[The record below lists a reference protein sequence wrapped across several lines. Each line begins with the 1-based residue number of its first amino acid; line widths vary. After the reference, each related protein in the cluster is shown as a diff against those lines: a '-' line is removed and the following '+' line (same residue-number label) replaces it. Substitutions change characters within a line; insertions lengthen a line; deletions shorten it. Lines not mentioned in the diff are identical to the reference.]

1 MKIKIHYLYRN
12 QWRERREELSDV
24 VSLIKN
30 GKYSKGVA
38 LFRSQLQEHI
48 ADANEELP
56 ESASHLPI
64 IEFDSCEE
72 KQFNGLILLS
82 LPVENREHTHRVR
95 KIVDALPQ
103 TLCSFVGS
111 SERTLKLLMRYTLTD
126 GSLPKDTKSIAVFRA
141 NAYVKAVA
149 FVLQLT
155 GIKAVANKEFVD
167 ACRFSFDEGAY
178 FNENALEIMMPMPEE
193 MPDNLFSSATDIRDI
208 QFNKDI
214 LPDYSEREMEVLRYN
229 LVCRNLEISRHD
241 GEPDEVLILAEAC
254 RKAGIM
260 QEIAVKCTL
269 RMPRFYDKDMMV
281 RTAFEDVYEQVSAG
295 KTSLLSKK
303 LLQQEWLRR
312 FLKTRY
318 RFRQNDVTGS
328 VEYIDV
334 NRYVTEWNAFNE
346 EAKNTVCIEAQRA
359 GIEAWD
365 KDITRYVH
373 SSLVEH
379 YDPIALWLNQL
390 PQWDGK
396 DRVGELAAII
406 KTSWE
411 EWEDMFRVWMR
422 SMVSQWRGLNQM
434 YGATMVLM
442 LTGKQGTGKS
452 TFCKRLMPS
461 ELLPYYNDRIDFTNK
476 KDAER
481 ALMRFCLINLDE
493 FDQISTRQSAYLK
506 HMLQKSD
513 VKWRKMY
520 QDDIEQRRR
529 YAAFCATT
537 NSDSPLTDTT
547 GSRRY
552 MCVEVMDAV
561 DTSYQIDYKQ
571 LYAQVMYEIRHNY
584 PSYFDAEM
592 ERKVQ
597 EHNIIYTAEQP
608 LEEILLTM
616 FRPARKGEKCERLS
630 STQMLI
636 ELQKRLKG
644 MSAVK
649 ISPVKMGMILA
660 SAGFVKS
667 NFERRRVYKV
677 VRL

>member
-1 MKIKIHYLYRN
+1 MKINIHYLYRN
-12 QWRERREELSDV
+12 QLRVRREELSEV
-24 VSLIKN
+24 ISLIKN
-30 GKYSKGVA
+30 AKYAKGVA
-38 LFRSQLQEHI
+38 LFRQQLQEHI
-48 ADANEELP
+48 AYGNDELP
-56 ESASHLPI
+56 ESASHLPV
-64 IEFDSCEE
+64 IEFDRCEE
-72 KQFNGLILLS
+72 KEFNGLVLLS
-82 LPVENREHTHRVR
+82 LPVKDKAQKDRVR
-95 KIVDALPQ
+95 KIVNALPQ
-103 TLCSFVGS
+103 TICSFVGS
-111 SERTLKLLMRYTLTD
+111 SEVTLKVLMRYTLTD
-126 GSLPKDTKSIAVFRA
+126 GSLPKDNKSIAMFRA

-149 FVLQLT
+149 FLLQLT
-155 GIKAVANKEFVD
+155 GIRAVANKELTD
-167 ACRFSFDEGAY
+167 ACRFSFDEEAY
-178 FNENALEIMMPMPEE
+178 FNENAVEIMMPMPEE
-193 MPDNLFSSATDIRDI
+193 LPDTIFEVADIDEI
-208 QFNKDI
+208 KPDETV
-214 LPDYSEREMEVLRYN
+214 LPDYSEREMEVLRFN
-229 LVCRNLEISRHD
+229 LICRNLGYSKFC
-241 GEPDEVLILAEAC
+241 GEPDEVITLAEAC
-254 RKAGIM
+254 RKAGMM
-260 QEIAVKCTL
+260 QEMAVKCTL
-269 RMPRFYDKDMMV
+269 RMPRFYEKDMMI
-281 RTAFEDVYEQVSAG
+281 RTAFDEAYERHSAG
-295 KTSLLSKK
+295 NTPVLGRK
-303 LLQQEWLRR
+303 LMQQEWLRR

-334 NRYVTEWNAFNE
+334 NRYVTEWKPFND
-346 EAKNTVCIEAQRA
+346 EAQNTVCIEAQRA
-359 GIEAWD
+359 GIETWD
-365 KDITRYVH
+365 KDISRYVH

-379 YDPIALWLNQL
+379 YDPIALWLNKL
-390 PQWDGK
+390 PQWDGE
-396 DRVGELAAII
+396 DRVGALAATI

-411 EWEDMFRVWMR
+411 EWTDMFRVWMR

-452 TFCKRLMPS
+452 TFCKRLMPN

-520 QDDIEQRRR
+520 QDDIEQKRR

-552 MCVEVMDAV
+552 MCVEVLDAV
-561 DTSYQIDYKQ
+561 DTTYRIDYQQ
-571 LYAQVMYEIRHNY
+571 LYAQVMYEIRHDF

-608 LEEILLTM
+608 LEEILHMLY
-616 FRPARKGEKCERLS
+616 RPAEKDEECEKLT
-630 STQMLI
+630 STQIML
-636 ELQKRLKG
+636 ELQQKLKG
-644 MSAVK
+644 ASLIK
-649 ISPVKMGMILA
+649 LTPIKMGVILA
-660 SAGFVKS
+660 SAGFPKYFS
-667 NFERRRVYKV
+667 DHKRVYRV

>member
-1 MKIKIHYLYRN
+1 MKINIHYLYRN
-12 QWRERREELSDV
+12 QLRVRREELSDV
-24 VSLIKN
+24 VSLIKD

-38 LFRSQLQEHI
+38 LFRQQLQEDI
-48 ADANEELP
+48 TFGNEELP
-56 ESASHLPI
+56 ESASHLPV
-64 IEFDSCEE
+64 IEFDKSEE
-72 KQFNGLILLS
+72 KEFNGLILLS
-82 LPVENREHTHRVR
+82 LPVKDKEQTDKVR
-95 KIVDALPQ
+95 KIVNALPQ
-103 TLCSFVGS
+103 TICSFVGS
-111 SERTLKLLMRYTLTD
+111 SGMTLKLLMRYTLTD
-126 GSLPKDTKSIAVFRA
+126 GTLPKDSKSVAMFRA

-149 FVLQLT
+149 FLLQLT
-155 GIKAVANKEFVD
+155 GIRAVANKEFSD

-178 FNENALEIMMPMPEE
+178 FNENAVEMMMPMPDE
-193 MPDNLFSSATDIRDI
+193 MPDNIIAVEDISVI
-208 QFNKDI
+208 KPNKAI
-214 LPDYSEREMEVLRYN
+214 LPDYSEREMEVLRFN
-229 LVCRNLEISRHD
+229 LLCRNLSFSRFY
-241 GEPDEVLILAEAC
+241 GEPDGVLSLAEAC

-260 QEIAVKCTL
+260 QEMAVKCTL
-269 RMPRFYDKDMMV
+269 RMPRFYEKDMMV
-281 RTAFEDVYEQVSAG
+281 RTSFDEVYGQGQLGSS
-295 KTSLLSKK
+295 SLLGKK
-303 LLQQEWLRR
+303 LMQQEWLRR

-334 NRYVTEWNAFNE
+334 NRYITEWKPFND
-346 EAKNTVCIEAQRA
+346 EAQNTVCIEAQRA

-365 KDITRYVH
+365 KDISRYVH
-373 SSLVEH
+373 SSLVSH

-396 DRVGELAAII
+396 DRVGELAATV
-406 KTSWE
+406 KTSWD
-411 EWEDMFRVWMR
+411 EWTDMFRVWMR
-422 SMVSQWRGLNQM
+422 SMVSQWRGTNQM

-452 TFCKRLMPS
+452 TFCKRLMPK

-520 QDDIEQRRR
+520 QDDIEQKRR

-552 MCVEVMDAV
+552 MCVEVMDAI
-561 DTSYQIDYKQ
+561 DTSYKIDYQQ
-571 LYAQVMYEIRHNY
+571 LYAQVMYEILHDY

-597 EHNIIYTAEQP
+597 EHNVLYTAEQP
-608 LEEILLTM
+608 LEEVLLTL
-616 FRPARKGEKCERLS
+616 FRPAKKGEECECLS
-630 STQMLI
+630 STQILL

-660 SAGFVKS
+660 SAGFTKS
-667 NFERRRVYKV
+667 CFGHRRIYKV

>member
-24 VSLIKN
+24 ISLIKN

-38 LFRSQLQEHI
+38 LLRQQIQEYI
-48 ADANEELP
+48 AYGNMELP
-56 ESASHLPI
+56 ESANHLPI

-72 KQFNGLILLS
+72 GKFNGLIMLS
-82 LPVENREHTHRVR
+82 LPVENKEQTNRVR
-95 KIVDALPQ
+95 KVVEALPQ
-103 TLCSFVGS
+103 TVCLFVGS
-111 SERTLKLLMRYTLTD
+111 SEKTLKIIMRYTLTD
-126 GSLPKDTKSIAVFRA
+126 GNLPKDAKSIAVFRA

-149 FVLQLT
+149 FLLHLT
-155 GIKAVANKEFVD
+155 GIKAVANKDFVD
-167 ACRFSFDEGAY
+167 ACRFSFDKDAF
-178 FNENALEIMMPMPEE
+178 FNENAVEIMMPMPEE
-193 MPDNLFSSATDIRDI
+193 MPDDVLPVDEINEIKQD
-208 QFNKDI
+208 KDI
-214 LPDYSEREMEVLRYN
+214 LPDYSEREMEVLRFN
-229 LVCRNLEISRHD
+229 LICRNLGMSRFY
-241 GEPDEVLILAEAC
+241 GEPDEVIILAEAC
-254 RKAGIM
+254 RKAGVM
-260 QEIAVKCTL
+260 QEMAVKCTL
-269 RMPRFYDKDMMV
+269 RMPRFYEKDMMV
-281 RTAFEDVYEQVSAG
+281 RTAFDEAYEHHSAG
-295 KTSLLSKK
+295 NAPVLGRK
-303 LLQQEWLRR
+303 LMQQEWLRR

-334 NRYVTEWNAFNE
+334 NRYVTEWKSFND
-346 EAKNTVCIEAQRA
+346 EAQNTVCIEAQRA

-365 KDITRYVH
+365 KDISRYVH
-373 SSLVEH
+373 SSLVSH
-379 YDPIALWLNQL
+379 YDPIALWLMDL
-390 PQWDGK
+390 PEWDGK
-396 DRVGELAAII
+396 DRVGELAATV
-406 KTSWE
+406 KTSWD
-411 EWEDMFRVWMR
+411 EWTDMFRVWMR

-452 TFCKRLMPS
+452 TFCKRLMPN
-461 ELLPYYNDRIDFTNK
+461 ELLAYYNDRIDFTNK

-493 FDQISTRQSAYLK
+493 FDQISPRQSAYLK

-520 QDDIEQRRR
+520 QDDIEQKRR

-552 MCVEVMDAV
+552 MCVEVIDAI
-561 DTSYQIDYKQ
+561 DTSYKIDYQQ
-571 LYAQVMYEIRHNY
+571 LYAQVLYELRHDL

-608 LEEILLTM
+608 LEEILHMLY
-616 FRPARKGEKCERLS
+616 RPAYKDEECEKLT
-630 STQMLI
+630 STQIML
-636 ELQKRLKG
+636 ELQQKLKG
-644 MSAVK
+644 ASLLK
-649 ISPVKMGMILA
+649 LTPIKMGILLA
-660 SAGFVKS
+660 SAGFPKCS
-667 NFERRRVYKV
+667 SDHKRIYKV